1 MAPVKVCAISKTLT
15 NITVIYISL
24 LIGIIT
30 WRRTNSGCQ
39 LTAFGVTGNTNPKEP
54 ATIVGPAI
62 IAIRQVNEELHQ
74 LLE

>member
-1 MAPVKVCAISKTLT
+1 MDPVKVCAISKTLT
-15 NITVIYISL
+15 SITAIYIFL

-62 IAIRQVNEELHQ
+62 MAIRQVNDDLHQ
-74 LLE
+74 FPE